1 MCFFFFDG
9 SKSRFCFVLVY
20 KRRFH
25 LLLLDT
31 VVILLF
37 IVLLWSRFTYN
48 FLCLTHTYL
57 PTRVDAAFVVVVV
70 LQHVR
75 LVSVF
80 FLLKFIYYLAAGRR
94 LLARAVVTIS
104 SPVVAIRVQ
113 LDLIGEFVVEFD
125 LTLLG

>member
-1 MCFFFFDG
+1 M
-9 SKSRFCFVLVY
+9 
-20 KRRFH
+20 
-25 LLLLDT
+25 DT

-57 PTRVDAAFVVVVV
+57 PTRVAAAVVVV

-75 LVSVF
+75 LVSV